1 MKRNKNRLQYVF
13 SIIIGMIV
21 VGNAMAQDLHFS
33 QFYEAP
39 LLRNPALAG
48 LYKGDVRIQG
58 IYRTQWNSISFPYTT
73 NSLNGEYK
81 FSVGKGEDF
90 LTVGGQVMYDKA
102 GTVQLKTIEL
112 LPLVNF
118 HKSLSDVRNTYLSL
132 GFMGGVVNRRLNRA
146 AVVTNNQ
153 YDGFFYNGALPDG
166 ESFSSGYAYTD
177 MSVGMSFNTSIGAE
191 ENHDIFLGVGYHHLN
206 KPLNSFYKNITHLP
220 KWVFS
225 GGLKLNL
232 DMFTSITLNGDYVV
246 QAPFKTMIGGAMF
259 SKKPVPDEESPYTV
273 HAGVYY
279 RYNDAIIPVLKV
291 DVNSM
296 SLGIS
301 YDINV
306 STLAP
311 ASLNRGG
318 FELSLSYLFSKPKE
332 YAPVHCPRF

>member
-1 MKRNKNRLQYVF
+1 MKKYKKQLQYVF
-13 SIIIGMIV
+13 VMIMGMIV
-21 VGNAMAQDLHFS
+21 VADAMAQDLHFS

-58 IYRTQWNSISFPYTT
+58 VYRSQWSSISFPYKT
-73 NSLNGEYK
+73 SSINGEYK
-81 FSVGKGEDF
+81 FAVGKGEDF
-90 LTVGGQVMYDKA
+90 LTVGGQVMYDQA
-102 GTVQLKTIEL
+102 GTVQLKTMEV

-132 GFMGGVVNRRLNRA
+132 GFMGGMVNRRLNRA
-146 AVVTNNQ
+146 SVTTNNQ

-177 MSVGMSFNTSIGAE
+177 MSVGMSFNTSIGEE
-191 ENHDIFLGVGYHHLN
+191 ENHDLFLGVGYHHLN
-206 KPLNSFYKNITHLP
+206 KPLNSFYRNITHLP

-232 DMFTSITLNGDYVV
+232 DMFTSLTFNGDYIM
-246 QAPFKTMIGGAMF
+246 QAPFKSLIGGVMF
-259 SKKPVPDEESPYTV
+259 TKKPVPDEESPYTV
-273 HAGVYY
+273 HAGIYY
-279 RYNDAIIPVLKV
+279 RYNDALIPVMKM
-291 DVNSM
+291 DVNRISV
-296 SLGIS
+296 GVS
-301 YDINV
+301 YDINI

-318 FELSLSYLFSKPKE
+318 FELSMTYLFSKPKE